1 MKANTS
7 DWHIPTDL
15 LTVENAKTTKGE
27 SLGYLTGILYLAPA
41 MESGVMDTC
50 PKATLDCRAAC
61 LFTAGR
67 GAFTQV
73 RDARINKTLY
83 LFHVRQ
89 QFLDH
94 LAVDIE
100 KLVRR
105 ASRES
110 LIPAVRINGTSDL
123 AWIAMEM
130 SSRFPGVQFYDYTKL
145 PKPELRIS
153 SNYHL
158 TFSFSGNNLSDA
170 KKALAAGIN
179 VAVVFDTRKGQE
191 LPQTWQGCRV
201 VDGDLHDL
209 RFLDPKGVVIG
220 LRAKGDA
227 KKQKS
232 PFVVLAA

>member
-1 MKANTS
+1 
-7 DWHIPTDL
+7 
-15 LTVENAKTTKGE
+15 
-27 SLGYLTGILYLAPA
+27 
-41 MESGVMDTC
+41 MDTLSEGYSGLSGSV
-50 PKATLDCRAAC
+50 PVHGRPRSVHPS
-61 LFTAGR
+61 AGC
-67 GAFTQV
+67 A
-73 RDARINKTLY
+73 
-83 LFHVRQ
+83 HQ
-89 QFLDH
+89 QNTVPSSTSASSFWIIWQF
-94 LAVDIE
+94 DIE

-158 TFSFSGNNLSDA
+158 TFSFSAGNNLLGC
-170 KKALAAGIN
+170 KRKRWRPGIN

-209 RFLDPKGVVIG
+209 RFP
-220 LRAKGDA
+220 
-227 KKQKS
+227 
-232 PFVVLAA
+232 